1 MDILEYIN
9 ENLPKCVAYTPDSD
23 GALLGL
29 PYPYMM
35 PCAYTGFRAMFYWD
49 TYFIHKGLLVRK
61 DLTQI
66 QNDIDNMRYL
76 IRQYGFV
83 PNANQKI
90 ALFNSQ
96 PPFLSMMMR
105 DYYDQTRDR
114 IWLKD
119 AYEDLVLE
127 YDFWRNNRRTPIG
140 LTCYDT
146 MPLTAE
152 KIVAESKQFRDRTG
166 LLMDAPDEIAA
177 RALISAGESG
187 WDMNPRMNSKTYQF
201 APADLNSLMY
211 AMEDNLCY
219 FAAELGN
226 QDDANVWSE
235 RREVRAEL
243 CRQYLKN
250 ADGIFMDYDFVEQK
264 RNEIFSAACFYP
276 LYCGM
281 ATKEEAK
288 AARESLCRIEAE
300 YGIVTCEK
308 TEIPGN
314 FQWGYPNGWAPMQMI
329 VVGGLLR
336 YGYTEDAWRI
346 MRKFVGLVEQC
357 YQQSGHLWEKYNV
370 VDGNVNVQDEYEMP
384 TMLGC
389 TFGAYAWF
397 KDLLSQNDFVGSPL
411 LR

>member
-9 ENLPKCVAYTPDSD
+9 DNLPKCVAYTPDSD
-23 GALLGL
+23 GELIGL
-29 PYPYMM
+29 PYPYIM

-49 TYFIHKGLLVRK
+49 TYFIHKGLLVRR

-66 QNDIDNMRYL
+66 RNDIDNMRYL

-83 PNANQKI
+83 PNANQTI

-96 PPFLSMMMR
+96 PPFLSMMIR
-105 DYYDQTRDR
+105 DYYERTKDR

-140 LTCYDT
+140 LTGYDT

-166 LLMDAPDEIAA
+166 LLVDAPDEIAA
-177 RALISAGESG
+177 RALVSAGESG

-226 QDDANVWSE
+226 NEDVGAWSE
-235 RREVRAEL
+235 LREVRAEL
-243 CRQYLKN
+243 CRRYLKN

-264 RNEIFSAACFYP
+264 RNEIFSASCFYP

-288 AARESLCRIEAE
+288 IARESLCRIEAE

-308 TEIPGN
+308 TEDPGN
-314 FQWGYPNGWAPMQMI
+314 YQWGYPNGWAPMQMI

-336 YGYTEDAWRI
+336 YGYTEDALRI
-346 MRKFVGLVEQC
+346 MRKFVRLVEKC

-384 TMLGC
+384 TMLGW
-389 TFGAYAWF
+389 TFGVYVWF
-397 KDLLSQNDFVGSPL
+397 KDLLSKKPQTDI
-411 LR
+411 

>member
-1 MDILEYIN
+1 MDIMEYIN
-9 ENLPKCVAYTPDSD
+9 VNLPKCVAYTPEND
-23 GALLGL
+23 GELIGL

-49 TYFIHKGLLVRK
+49 TYFIHKGLLIRG
-61 DLTQI
+61 DLEQI
-66 QNDIDNMRYL
+66 RNDIDNMRYL
-76 IRQYGFV
+76 IRRYGFV
-83 PNANQKI
+83 PNANQKV

-96 PPFLSMMMR
+96 PPFLSMMVR
-105 DYYDQTRDR
+105 DYYDQTKDR
-114 IWLKD
+114 IWLQD
-119 AYEDLVLE
+119 AYEDLVVE
-127 YDFWRNNRRTPIG
+127 YDFWLKNRRTPGG

-166 LLMDAPDEIAA
+166 LLVDAPDEIAA
-177 RALISAGESG
+177 RALVSAGESG

-226 QDDANVWSE
+226 HKDAGFWGE
-235 RREVRAEL
+235 LREVRAML
-243 CRQYLKN
+243 CRKYLKN
-250 ADGIFMDYDFVEQK
+250 ADGIFMDYDFVEQN
-264 RNEIFSAACFYP
+264 RNEIISAACFYP

-281 ATKEEAK
+281 ATEEEAK
-288 AARESLCRIEAE
+288 AARESLFRIEAE
-300 YGIVTCEK
+300 YGIATCEK
-308 TEIPGN
+308 TDIPGN

-336 YGYTEDAWRI
+336 YGYTEDARRI
-346 MRKFVGLVEQC
+346 MRKFVRLVETC
-357 YQQSGHLWEKYNV
+357 YQHSGHLWEKYNV

-384 TMLGC
+384 TMLGW
-389 TFGAYAWF
+389 TFGVYVWF
-397 KDLLSQNDFVGSPL
+397 KDLLSKEEQTES
-411 LR
+411 

>member
-1 MDILEYIN
+1 MDILTYIDK
-9 ENLPKCVAYTPDSD
+9 NLPRCIAYTPDSNGD
-23 GALLGL
+23 LIGL
-29 PYPYMM
+29 PYPYIM
-35 PCAYTGFRAMFYWD
+35 PCAFEGFRAMFYWD
-49 TYFIHKGLLVRK
+49 TYFIHKGLLIRG
-61 DLTQI
+61 DLEQI
-66 QNDIDNMRYL
+66 RNDIDNMRYL
-76 IRQYGFV
+76 IRRYGFV

-105 DYYDQTRDR
+105 DYYDQTKDR

-127 YDFWRNNRRTPIG
+127 YDFWRNNRRTPNG

-166 LLMDAPDEIAA
+166 LLVDAPDEIAA
-177 RALISAGESG
+177 RALVSAGESG

-226 QDDANVWSE
+226 HKDAGVWSE
-235 RREVRAEL
+235 LREVRAEL

-250 ADGIFMDYDFVEQK
+250 SDGIFMDYDFVAQEQ
-264 RNEIFSAACFYP
+264 NDIFSAACFYP

-288 AARESLCRIEAE
+288 AAQESLYRIEAAF
-300 YGIVTCEK
+300 GIVTCEK
-308 TEIPGN
+308 TEDPGN
-314 FQWGYPNGWAPMQMI
+314 YQWGYPNGWAPMQM
-329 VVGGLLR
+329 VVVDGLLR
-336 YGYTEDAWRI
+336 YGYEEDACRI
-346 MRKFVGLVEQC
+346 ARKFIKLVEES
-357 YQQSGHLWEKYNV
+357 YASSGHLWEKYNV
-370 VDGNVNVQDEYEMP
+370 VDGNIKVQDEYEMP
-384 TMLGC
+384 TMLGW
-389 TFGAYAWF
+389 TFGVYVWF
-397 KDLLSQNDFVGSPL
+397 KDLLSKKPQTDS
-411 LR
+411 

>member
-23 GALLGL
+23 GELIGL
-29 PYPYMM
+29 PYPYIM

-49 TYFIHKGLLVRK
+49 TYFIHKGLLVRG

-83 PNANQKI
+83 PNANQTF

-96 PPFLSMMMR
+96 PPFLSMMIR
-105 DYYDQTRDR
+105 DYYEKTKDKA
-114 IWLKD
+114 WLAD
-119 AYEDLVLE
+119 AYADLKTE
-127 YDFWRNNRRTPIG
+127 YLFWQSRRTSPIG
-140 LTCYDT
+140 LTYYDT
-146 MPLTAE
+146 MPLTPQ
-152 KIVAESKQFRDRTG
+152 KIVADSKQFRDRTG
-166 LLMDAPDEIAA
+166 LLVDAPDEIAA
-177 RALISAGESG
+177 RALVSAGESG

-226 QDDANVWSE
+226 NEDAGVWSE
-235 RREVRAEL
+235 LREVRAEL
-243 CRQYLKN
+243 CRRYLKN
-250 ADGIFMDYDFVEQK
+250 ADGIFMDYDFVEQN

-288 AARESLCRIEAE
+288 IARESLCRIEAE
-300 YGIVTCEK
+300 YGIATCEK
-308 TEIPGN
+308 TEVPGN
-314 FQWGYPNGWAPMQMI
+314 YQWGYPNGWAPMQMI

-346 MRKFVGLVEQC
+346 MRKFVCLVEKC
-357 YQQSGHLWEKYNV
+357 YQHSGHLWEKYNV

-384 TMLGC
+384 TMLGW
-389 TFGAYAWF
+389 TFGVYVWF
-397 KDLLSQNDFVGSPL
+397 KDLLSKEDQTDI
-411 LR
+411 